1 MNVPIGYVVTLLC
14 CLGGFAI
21 AGGHISVLVQPV
33 EFLIIAGASLGTL
46 ISSNN
51 STTLKSVISALPRA
65 FTAPET
71 NKRLS
76 LDLLCLLFEILN
88 KSRRD
93 GIMSI
98 EGDIEEPA
106 NSAIFSKY
114 PSIVSNHHLVDF
126 LTDYLRMMLGGS
138 LNVVQ
143 IETLMEKELEVH
155 HHEELRAATVIQR
168 MADGLP
174 AFGIVAAVMGVVHTM
189 GSVGLPPAELGK
201 LIGAALV
208 GTFLGILIS
217 YAFVGPLAS
226 LLEQRLEA
234 ESKYYEATKSVL
246 LAYMNG
252 FPPQVAVE
260 FGRKILFSEAKP
272 GFKELEDETRAVRG
286 R

>member
-189 GSVGLPPAELGK
+189 GSIVAASGARKADRRRAGRHLSRHPDLVCFCRSAGEPA
-201 LIGAALV
+201 GAAAGGGEQVLRGYQV
-208 GTFLGILIS
+208 CPARLHERIS
-217 YAFVGPLAS
+217 AA
-226 LLEQRLEA
+226 
-234 ESKYYEATKSVL
+234 
-246 LAYMNG
+246 
-252 FPPQVAVE
+252 
-260 FGRKILFSEAKP
+260 GR
-272 GFKELEDETRAVRG
+272 G
-286 R
+286 